1 MASGIKS
8 LSDYIVEDIPS
19 AESKKFGI
27 VVSEY
32 YQEITSA
39 LYSGC
44 VETLVKHGAKEDH
57 ITTYTVPG
65 TFELTAGTQIALKT
79 EKFDA
84 VICLGV
90 VIKGETQHDE
100 YINHAVAQGITQ
112 LEIQYSTPCIF
123 GVLTPNTMQ
132 QALDRSGGKHGNKGV
147 EAAVTA
153 IKMTHI

>member
-1 MASGIKS
+1 MASEIKS
-8 LSDYIVEDIPS
+8 LSEYIEQDIPS

-32 YQEITSA
+32 YHDITSA
-39 LYSGC
+39 LYQGC
-44 VETLVKHGAKEDH
+44 VETLIKHGAKQDH
-57 ITTYTVPG
+57 IITYPVPG

-132 QALDRSGGKHGNKGV
+132 QAIDRSGGKHGNKGI